1 MDTRYLS
8 VYVGYPHL
16 PLLVEPPV
24 EGHGVLRQL
33 SVASH
38 RSTIQIYE
46 FHILN
51 LLLMRGEGGNSIHIF
66 KELFSQPKLDIIR
79 GVYGKVYGYD
89 LGDTKSVDTP
99 VS

>member
-1 MDTRYLS
+1 MYTNMRTGHIIMDTRYLS

-24 EGHGVLRQL
+24 EGHGALRQL

-38 RSTIQIYE
+38 RNNIQIYE

-51 LLLMRGEGGNSIHIF
+51 LLLIWGG
-66 KELFSQPKLDIIR
+66 
-79 GVYGKVYGYD
+79 
-89 LGDTKSVDTP
+89 GD
-99 VS
+99 